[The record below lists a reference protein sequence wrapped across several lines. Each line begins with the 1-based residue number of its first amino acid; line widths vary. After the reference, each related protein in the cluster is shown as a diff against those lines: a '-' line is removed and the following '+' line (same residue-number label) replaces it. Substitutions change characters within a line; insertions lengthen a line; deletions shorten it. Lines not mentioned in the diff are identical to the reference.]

1 MISRRVNYRLFYEC
15 LCVLLLFSEARPTAG
30 GNCAE
35 QNAKESEEHP
45 AANQTRPDQLQL
57 KCSVDKKTGFNL
69 LGSLLSKYL
78 IFNVSLQRT

>member
-45 AANQTRPDQLQL
+45 AANQARPDQLQL
-57 KCSVDKKTGFNL
+57 KCSVDKNTGFNL
-69 LGSLLSKYL
+69 LGSLLSICPVL
-78 IFNVSLQRT
+78 NVSRQRT